1 MIEELNQILGIVQVL
16 LQVAAAYFAYRLM
29 KITGTFRAWSLIL
42 TALVLQTVRRMIAW
56 MVVMSFIPRGDTFT
70 LLDQGVLPL
79 LISLCLAAG
88 MYELLKMFAER
99 RRTG

>member
-16 LQVAAAYFAYRLM
+16 LQVAATYFAYKLI
-29 KITGTFRAWSLIL
+29 KITGTFRAWSIILI
-42 TALVLQTVRRMIAW
+42 ALVLQTVRRMITL
-56 MVVMSFIPRGDTFT
+56 MVTISLIPRGDTYTF
-70 LLDQGVLPL
+70 LDQGALPL

-99 RRTG
+99 K